1 MSTRQHRLNSV
12 DEIRKKSKDL
22 TDRKVN
28 IVMND
33 NTVLL
38 ATVKS
43 AETSWL
49 DVVNMRLKKVRIP
62 FDSITEIYYDT
73 KE

>member
-12 DEIRKKSKDL
+12 NEIRKKSKDL

-43 AETSWL
+43 AEQSWL
-49 DVVNMRLKKVRIP
+49 DVVNMRQKKIRIS